1 VSIFSLFAILITIT
15 ALLAYLNERYTRMPV
30 TIGVMASALVVSGLL
45 ILLGQFGLGLDRW
58 AASVLE
64 QIDFS
69 EVLLHGMLSFLLF
82 AGALHIDLSALL
94 SRMPTILTLATAG
107 VLLST
112 FLVGTAIFWLFMAMG
127 LHVPYIYALVFGA
140 LITPTDPIAVLGI
153 LKNVETPKDLEAM
166 IAGESLFNDGV
177 GVVVFSVVL
186 AIAVGGDHA
195 TFLGVASLFL
205 IEAVGGAVYGF
216 VLGFLAFRMLKSVDN
231 YTVEVLITLSLVAG
245 GYALAGALHTSGP
258 IAMVVAGLFIGNHG
272 RLHGM
277 SERTREHLDTFWELL
292 DEILNALLFVV
303 LGFELL
309 VLKIEP
315 VYLLLGVLAIP
326 VVVAARFIS
335 VGVPIKCLQLVRTF
349 RPHTVKMMTWC
360 GVRGGISV
368 ALALSLPPSPH
379 RELLLLVTYLIVVFS
394 IMVQGLTVGRL
405 ARRLFG
411 TGQVQ

>member
-69 EVLLHGMLSFLLF
+69 QVLLHGMLSFLLF

-112 FLVGTAIFWLFMAMG
+112 FLVGTAIFWLFTAMG

-195 TFLGVASLFL
+195 TWQGVASLFL

-216 VLGFLAFRMLKSVDN
+216 VLGFLAYRMLKSVDN

-277 SERTREHLDTFWELL
+277 SVRTREHLDTFWELL

-309 VLKIEP
+309 ILKIEP

-411 TGQVQ
+411 TGEVQ